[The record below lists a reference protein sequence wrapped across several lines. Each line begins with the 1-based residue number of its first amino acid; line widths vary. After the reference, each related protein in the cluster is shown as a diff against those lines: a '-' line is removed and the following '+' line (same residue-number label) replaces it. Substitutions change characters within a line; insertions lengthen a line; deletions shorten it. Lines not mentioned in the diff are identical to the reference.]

1 MRVENSTNEEI
12 YTMNDKDAE
21 VLTSSGICNPRSNH
35 CGFTIRAGCKPSTI
49 HPMESEIHKDNT
61 LTQPKTQNNPS
72 QLHKN
77 ESLVNQLF
85 KC

>member
-1 MRVENSTNEEI
+1 MKVENSTNEEI

-21 VLTSSGICNPRSNH
+21 VLTSSGICNPRGNN
-35 CGFTIRAGCKPSTI
+35 CGFTIRAGCKPSII
-49 HPMESEIHKDNT
+49 HPVDSEIHKDNT
-61 LTQPKTQNNPS
+61 LTQPKAQNNPS

>member
-1 MRVENSTNEEI
+1 MK
-12 YTMNDKDAE
+12 KDAE
-21 VLTSSGICNPRSNH
+21 ILTPSGITNPRNNN
-35 CGFTIRAGCKPSTI
+35 CGFTIRAGCKPPII
-49 HPMESEIHKDNT
+49 HPVDSEIYKDNT